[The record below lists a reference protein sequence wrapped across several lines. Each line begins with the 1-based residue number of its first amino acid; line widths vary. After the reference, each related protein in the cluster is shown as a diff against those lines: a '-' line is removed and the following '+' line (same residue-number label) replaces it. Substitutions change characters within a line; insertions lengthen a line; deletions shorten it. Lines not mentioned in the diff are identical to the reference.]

1 MALMELQSPPVKSA
15 PILRLI
21 TLLVMMFL
29 SACVS
34 LKHFESDV
42 ITSPLDTNQYRSLSL
57 ENGLQVMLVSDAD
70 ADKAAAA
77 LDVHVGSGHDPED
90 RQGLAHYLEHMLF
103 LGTEKYPEAGEYQA
117 YINQHGGTNNAY
129 TVINH
134 TNYHFSIDPAFLQPA
149 LDRFA
154 HFFIDPLFTEKYVER
169 ERAIVHSEFMARRTD
184 EPRRLWTAQS
194 LAYNPAHPQTHFS
207 VGSEETLADREGD
220 SVRDTLIEFYQRYYY
235 AGNMALV
242 LVGNQSLDVLEA
254 MARDAFMPIRDQG
267 VSTPAFDVPLLSAG
281 SLPLRLDLAPIKE
294 IRRVSYNFPIP
305 STRAHYRSR
314 PLQAISNLLGHEGEG
329 SLLAALKAKGW
340 AESLSAGIGYMD
352 ELQGVMS
359 VSVSLTPVG
368 SKHLEEMGEM
378 LFAEVALIREK
389 GIDRVYFEEQK
400 QLAALDFQYQEK
412 SDAYH
417 LAQSLASRLHR
428 LPAKEVISGVYLLS
442 EWQPELIHEM
452 LAEVRPDNLLMVVV
466 DPEVTSD
473 TKTDWYDVAY
483 QKSELD
489 PGWLDRWQKAS
500 TSTVRSGL
508 GVKLALPAPNPFV
521 PERLDLVDAE
531 GDASPTRLETDSGI
545 ETWHQTTTQFGQP
558 KASFYFSVR
567 SPVGSDTPRHAV
579 QTELLVKTIEEQLST
594 NYYPAY
600 LAGLSYQ
607 LYRHSRGF
615 SVRINGYADKQDELL
630 NQVVTALKQP
640 QFTSETLQQY
650 QQELAR
656 HWENSKEN
664 RPSDQ
669 SISTIY
675 EILLENNWSDAEL
688 LDALEGIDVASMQTH
703 ATALMNDNSAVALS
717 IGNVSEADTR
727 EKVAIVASALS
738 NSNQLL
744 ARPTLRQIPTGK
756 SINNRLVLSQ
766 PDAALAVYV
775 QGRDS
780 TVEELARTQLLA
792 ALMQS
797 PFYQELRTENKVGYL
812 VFASA
817 FNIVDVPAML
827 FSVQSASHSVDDIN
841 ALLDAFIDTYQQDLA
856 NMDGA
861 GFEAARAG
869 LISELSQKDKTLAQ
883 LAGYY
888 WREIDRSAYQF
899 DSRQQMIEVVSSLNK
914 GDMLEYYHQL
924 FGPAQRRQMRV
935 FSTGD
940 KSKAWPLAA
949 SNLAV
954 DINNARA
961 QLPNTF

>member
-1 MALMELQSPPVKSA
+1 MAFMELRTPLVKSA
-15 PILRLI
+15 RQLRLI
-21 TLLVMMFL
+21 SLLMVVVL
-29 SACVS
+29 SACAS
-34 LKHFESDV
+34 LKPAESDV
-42 ITSPLDTNQYRSLSL
+42 ITSPLDTNQYRSLTL
-57 ENGLQVMLVSDAD
+57 DNGLQVMLVSDAN

-77 LDVHVGSGHDPED
+77 LDVHIGSGHDPED

-103 LGTEKYPEAGEYQA
+103 LGTKKYPEAGEYQA

-154 HFFIDPLFTEKYVER
+154 RFFIDPLFTEKYVER

-184 EPRRLWTAQS
+184 ESRRLWTAQS
-194 LAYNPAHPQTHFS
+194 LAYNPVHPQTHFS

-220 SVRDTLIEFYQRYYY
+220 SVRDTLIDFYQRYYF
-235 AGNMALV
+235 ADNMALV
-242 LVGNQSLDVLEA
+242 VVGNQSLDALEA
-254 MARDAFMPIRDQG
+254 MARDAFTPIPDQG
-267 VSTPAFDVPLLSAG
+267 TSTPAFDVPLLTAG
-281 SLPLRLDLAPIKE
+281 SLPMRLDLAPIKE
-294 IRRVSYNFPIP
+294 IRSVSYNFPIP
-305 STRAHYRSR
+305 SMRAHYRSR
-314 PLQAISNLLGHEGEG
+314 PLHAISNLLGHEGEG

-340 AESLSAGIGYMD
+340 AESLSAGTGYMD

-359 VSVSLTPVG
+359 VSINLTPTG
-368 SKHLEEMGEM
+368 SEHLEEIGAM
-378 LFAEVALIREK
+378 LFAEVELIREK
-389 GIDRVYFEEQK
+389 GVDRVYFEEQK

-417 LAQSLASRLHR
+417 LAQSIASRLHR

-442 EWQPELIHEM
+442 DWQPELIQEL
-452 LAEVRPDNLLMVVV
+452 LAEVRPDNVLMVVV

-473 TKTDWYDVAY
+473 TTTDWYDVAY
-483 QKSELD
+483 QKTELD
-489 PGWLDRWQKAS
+489 QSWLDRWQKAS
-500 TSTVRSGL
+500 ASTVRSSL
-508 GVKLALPAPNPFV
+508 EVDLALPPPNPFV
-521 PERLDLVDAE
+521 PEQLDLIDAK
-531 GDASPTRLETDSGI
+531 GDDSPTRLTADTGI

-630 NQVVTALKQP
+630 NQVVAALKQP
-640 QFTSETLQQY
+640 QFTAETLQQY

-669 SISTIY
+669 SIRTIY
-675 EILLENNWSDAEL
+675 EVLLENNWSDAEML
-688 LDALEGIDVASMQTH
+688 AALEGIDVASMQAHTK
-703 ATALMNDNSAVALS
+703 ALLQNNSAVALS
-717 IGNVSEADTR
+717 IGNVSKADTR
-727 EKVAIVASALS
+727 EKVAILASALS
-738 NSNQLL
+738 NPDQLL
-744 ARPTLRQIPTGK
+744 ARPTLRQIPAGK
-756 SINNRLVLSQ
+756 SINSRLVLSQ

-775 QGRDS
+775 QGKDS
-780 TVEELARTQLLA
+780 TVEELARTQLLS

-797 PFYQELRTENKVGYL
+797 PFYQDLRTENKVGYL

-841 ALLDAFIDTYQQDLA
+841 ALLGAFIETYQQDLA
-856 NMDGA
+856 SMD
-861 GFEAARAG
+861 
-869 LISELSQKDKTLAQ
+869 D
-883 LAGYY
+883 
-888 WREIDRSAYQF
+888 
-899 DSRQQMIEVVSSLNK
+899 
-914 GDMLEYYHQL
+914 
-924 FGPAQRRQMRV
+924 
-935 FSTGD
+935 TG
-940 KSKAWPLAA
+940 
-949 SNLAV
+949 V
-954 DINNARA
+954 
-961 QLPNTF
+961 